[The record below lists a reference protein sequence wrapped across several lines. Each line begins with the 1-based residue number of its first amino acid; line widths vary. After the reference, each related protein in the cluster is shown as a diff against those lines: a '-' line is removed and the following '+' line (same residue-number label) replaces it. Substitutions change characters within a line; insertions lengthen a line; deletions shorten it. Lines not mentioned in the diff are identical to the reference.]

1 MMHHNSTMQRN
12 IRWALFF
19 VGLSLVANLA
29 LAQSEGN
36 DAKLA
41 TPTPNKV
48 VLPNGVTEEMLAPPP
63 VPRFMLEKPVKPLTT
78 DEMLQQVREVESRA
92 KAQLGEAKKPAN
104 EQTQKKV
111 D

>member
-1 MMHHNSTMQRN
+1 MMRHNSIMQRN
-12 IRWALFF
+12 TRWTLIF

-29 LAQSEGN
+29 LAQSKGN

-41 TPTPNKV
+41 TPTPAKV

-63 VPRFMLEKPVKPLTT
+63 VPRFMLEKPGRPLTM
-78 DEMLQQVREVESRA
+78 DEMLQQVREAESRA
-92 KAQLGEAKKPAN
+92 KAQLGKAKQPAN
-104 EQTQKKV
+104 EQVQKKV